1 MSYNSP
7 HGFSWKWG
15 MPPVSLISKFGFED
29 GLTINIKVRVFRVTR
44 SVFP

>member
-1 MSYNSP
+1 
-7 HGFSWKWG
+7 
-15 MPPVSLISKFGFED
+15 MPPVSLISEFGFED